1 MKTQEEIERVASQLQ
16 QLSGL
21 EVNVVSQEEGRLVD
35 FQIINPS
42 GEFLTSTTWD
52 AMWDVV
58 QSASWALPDSFRPV
72 WTIVECLAPSTYRHN
87 Y

>member
-1 MKTQEEIERVASQLQ
+1 MKIQEEIERVASQLQ

-42 GEFLTSTTWD
+42 GEFLPSETWD
-52 AMWDVV
+52 ALWDVV
-58 QSASWALPDSFRPV
+58 QSTSWALPDSSRPV
-72 WTIVECLAPSTYRHN
+72 WTVVERLAPSTYRDN